1 MTDPSSGTRV
11 SEPARAASSSRP
23 SAAVTLASPTGCAG
37 PEGSDGTDARGG
49 SDTVGAGAGGGGT
62 GEDVAGAGADHDG
75 AGAVFA
81 GTAAGESAGAGGRLH
96 AAAVRIASPHPAA
109 AAIVPCL
116 IEIRP
121 RADGTVCRGSLPCRR
136 ARQHGGGTAQPKLGI
151 SPTVV
156 DMSITAKAAP
166 CGSVTAANR
175 PNGLSIGPKCSFPPC
190 FWVFDTASSQ
200 SGTPK

>member
-1 MTDPSSGTRV
+1 MSLRT
-11 SEPARAASSSRP
+11 ASSRRP
-23 SAAVTLASPTGCAG
+23 SAAVTFASPTGPAGPDGPDG
-37 PEGSDGTDARGG
+37 PEGVGEGADADGRGTDGTGDGVH
-49 SDTVGAGAGGGGT
+49 DGADDCFGELPCCESPGDSSGAGGVLHPA
-62 GEDVAGAGADHDG
+62 VA
-75 AGAVFA
+75 
-81 GTAAGESAGAGGRLH
+81 
-96 AAAVRIASPHPAA
+96 RIASPHAAA

-121 RADGTVCRGSLPCRR
+121 RAAGTRVRGQSAVSPGT
-136 ARQHGGGTAQPKLGI
+136 ATRQAGAAQPKLGI

-190 FWVFDTASSQ
+190 FWVFATASSQ